1 MEIIKLK
8 NEVEKYKKWLIEVRR
23 DFHKHP
29 ELGQQEFRTMDKI
42 SNYLEN
48 MRIKYK
54 NKIFNTG
61 VIAEITGKDKNYTV
75 ALRADMDALPIVDK
89 KKKSYSSVYS
99 GKCHACGHD
108 AHMSIALGVIKYFS
122 DNKII
127 PPCNIRVLFQP
138 AEETVGGAKPMIE
151 EGALKDVDS
160 IFGLHIDE
168 NLNTEKIGIKYG
180 AMNAS
185 SDSLKI
191 EICGKSCHGA
201 YPSRGVDAIL
211 IASHIII
218 ALQSIVSRGID
229 ARESGVITI
238 GTIDGGTQGNIIADK
253 VKIVGTLRTLN
264 EKTRNSMLEQIE
276 RIVRDIPKAFGGS
289 GRFLREEGYI
299 ALINHNK
306 EVDIIKENAVK
317 LLGLDAVYEKKQSNM
332 GVEDFSYFV
341 ENTAGAFFTLGAK
354 NILKGIDAPAHNG
367 LFDVDEDAL
376 VIGVVM
382 QIMNIYSSYK
392 YR

>member
-48 MRIKYK
+48 MRIEYK

-151 EGALKDVDS
+151 QGALKDVDA

-168 NLNTEKIGIKYG
+168 NLNTGKIGIKYG

-276 RIVRDIPKAFGGS
+276 RIVRDIPKTFGGS

-376 VIGVVM
+376 VIGVLM